1 MTEFVDTE
9 RGRFAV
15 EIHGRAEPSPVV
27 LIAGLGD
34 DHSSWE
40 PILPYLTSAHR
51 CVTFDNRGIG
61 LSPITPGPYRIADLA
76 EDAHALHRAMR
87 LAPCIAI
94 GSSMGGAIC
103 QEWAIRHPDDVSGI
117 VLSNSWGRSDA
128 FLRVLF
134 EHWGSL
140 ASEGSTAQLMDS
152 LLLFSM
158 SPAYLAAKPEIVSE
172 FRATPAPDLDGFAAA
187 AAGCHDHDA
196 LAGLRGVRQPTLVL
210 AGRHDILTRPEL
222 SAELAETMPAAEL
235 QFLEA
240 GHMTFWEVPEDWG
253 RAVARWLDERG
264 PDRAPR
270 LSGSG

>member
-1 MTEFVDTE
+1 MIEFVDTE
-9 RGRFAV
+9 RGRIAV
-15 EIHGRAEPSPVV
+15 ETHGRAEAPPVV

-34 DHSSWE
+34 DHASWE
-40 PILPYLTSAHR
+40 PVLPYLTPAWR

-61 LSPITPGPYRIADLA
+61 RSPITPGPYRIAELA
-76 EDAHALHRAMR
+76 EDAHALHGALG

-103 QEWAIRHPDDVSGI
+103 QEWAIRHPGDVSGL
-117 VLSNSWGRSDA
+117 VLSNSWGRSDT

-140 ASEGSTAQLMDS
+140 AGAGSAAELMDS
-152 LLLFSM
+152 LLLFCM
-158 SPAYLAAKPEIVSE
+158 SPAFLAAKPETVSE

-187 AAGCHDHDA
+187 AAACHGHDA
-196 LAGLRGVRQPTLVL
+196 LWGLRGVRQPTLVL

-222 SAELAETMPAAEL
+222 SAELADIMPAAEL
-235 QFLEA
+235 QFVEA

-253 RAVARWLDERG
+253 RAVTHWLDERD
-264 PDRAPR
+264 PERAAED
-270 LSGSG
+270 